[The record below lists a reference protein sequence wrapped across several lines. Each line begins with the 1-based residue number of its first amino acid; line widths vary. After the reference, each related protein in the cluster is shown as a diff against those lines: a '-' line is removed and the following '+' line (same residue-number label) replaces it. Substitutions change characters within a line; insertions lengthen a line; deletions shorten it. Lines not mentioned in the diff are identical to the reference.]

1 MAYNLLSGTVVAS
14 QEYLPGDLIVE
25 NLVSGSFKG
34 DGSDI
39 EYVPRVSNATNNGI
53 ITNVGGDANTLTCE
67 SNLTFDGSLLN
78 ITGDLTASVGI
89 SASYFIGDGSGLT
102 GISGGGG
109 SVSGSARV
117 YSETGVETSGYL
129 KVTGSATLGGGISS
143 SAGGSF
149 VGSLSSS
156 GDLAVTGSVHANL
169 YFGDGSNLTG
179 ISAGNVSGSARVY
192 TITGFETSGFLKVT
206 GSAYL
211 SGGVSYNR
219 RTLSAVAT
227 ASSAD
232 YFLGLDSSAGAFAI
246 ELADAAALTNGQ
258 TVVLKDEGGAAN
270 SNNITV
276 YASASQTIDGQNS
289 IVLESPHASN
299 QLYCNGV
306 DKYYIY

>member
-39 EYVPRVSNATNNGI
+39 SYVPRVSNAADNGI

-246 ELADAAALTNGQ
+246 ELADAAAMTNGQ
-258 TVVLKDEGGAAN
+258 TVVLKDEGGVAN
-270 SNNITV
+270 TNNITV

-289 IVLESPHASN
+289 IVLESPHASI

>member
-14 QEYLPGDLIVE
+14 QKYLPGDLIVE

-109 SVSGSARV
+109 SASGSARL
-117 YSETGVETSGYL
+117 YSATGVETSGYL
-129 KVTGSATLGGGISS
+129 KVTGSVTLAGSVSS
-143 SAGGSF
+143 SAAGAF
-149 VGSLSSS
+149 VGSVSSS
-156 GDLAVTGSVHANL
+156 GDVAVTGSVHAAL

-211 SGGVSYNR
+211 SGGVAYNR
-219 RTLSAVAT
+219 RTLSAVTT

-246 ELADAAALTNGQ
+246 ELADAAAMTNGQ
-258 TVVLKDEGGAAN
+258 TVVLKDEGGVAN
-270 SNNITV
+270 TNNITV

-289 IVLESPHASN
+289 IVLESPHASI